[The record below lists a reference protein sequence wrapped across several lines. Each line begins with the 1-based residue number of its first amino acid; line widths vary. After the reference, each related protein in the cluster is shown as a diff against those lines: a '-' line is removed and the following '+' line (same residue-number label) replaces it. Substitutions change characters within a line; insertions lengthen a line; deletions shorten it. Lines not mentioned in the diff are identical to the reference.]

1 MQLLT
6 IILALGFLQI
16 WGAENPFHK
25 DAWFRAWVDRLDKPA
40 PFQRVPFLRGV
51 CAAGSVVLVLAVVM
65 YWFLNPETW
74 LVGLHLPLAVVIL
87 LYSFGRGEFS
97 EVVAEYTSACYVE
110 DWQSSL
116 ERARLLGV
124 KVEELKQGDWTS
136 LHEKVLEEAS
146 YRGFERMFAVLFWF
160 VFFGPLGALFY
171 RLLFLYVYQR
181 PDDSSARQLLW
192 ALEWLP
198 VRVLGLSFSFTGNFV
213 GCWSRWRETLLCRFS
228 SSRAVLS
235 RVVLGA
241 LSVSDEQTLTC
252 DITRKEL
259 NMISRLYTRT
269 LWFWLAVIAIFSLLN

>member
-1 MQLLT
+1 MRALPYFGG
-6 IILALGFLQI
+6 LA
-16 WGAENPFHK
+16 A
-25 DAWFRAWVDRLDKPA
+25 V
-40 PFQRVPFLRGV
+40 
-51 CAAGSVVLVLAVVM
+51 GSVVLILVIVM
-65 YWFLNPETW
+65 YVVLNPETW

-97 EVVAEYTSACYVE
+97 DVVAEYTSACYVE

-116 ERARLLGV
+116 ERAQVLGV
-124 KVEELKQGDWTS
+124 QVDQLKANDWPS

-171 RLLFLYVYQR
+171 RLLFLYTLQK
-181 PDDSSARQLLW
+181 PEDESSRKLLW

-213 GCWSRWRETLLCRFS
+213 GCWSRWRETLFCRFS

-241 LSVSDEQTLTC
+241 LSLSDDQALTC
-252 DITRKEL
+252 EITRKEL